1 MRLILITIMARYPI
15 AREGRLTKQGIV
27 EALFTER
34 GEHRLIGTTSIAP
47 YCRTAT
53 PGTVQ

>member
-1 MRLILITIMARYPI
+1 MARYAI

-27 EALFTER
+27 EVEEIPKSDTPFTER
-34 GEHRLIGTTSIAP
+34 GEHRGVGTTSIAP

-53 PGTVQ
+53 PGMVQ